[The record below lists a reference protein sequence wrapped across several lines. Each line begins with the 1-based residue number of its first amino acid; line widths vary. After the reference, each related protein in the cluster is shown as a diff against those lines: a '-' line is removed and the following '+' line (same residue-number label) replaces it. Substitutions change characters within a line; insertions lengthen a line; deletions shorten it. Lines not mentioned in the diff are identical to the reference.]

1 MLDLDSITQA
11 ADTTQSSPPPQQES
25 QVQDTTQRQEAS
37 SIEDSGGDFLST
49 MDKVLGEAFEEK
61 PKKEESSIEEKVV
74 ETKATEESK
83 VQDEDGLETPEM
95 TEAVKKMSM
104 KSAEAFNK
112 IKANANAKLAE
123 YKQKLADLES
133 KVQSTANDARIEE
146 LNAAIAQKESVL
158 AETSKKLAF
167 YDVTETPEYEA
178 AVTKP
183 AQIVKSKIQ
192 AISARYELEPSQ
204 LVAAVTEKNPK
215 AQAELLSELASGMS
229 DYDKSKLYQIP
240 DDWTAIM
247 DTEQSLRDNAVK
259 AWEEVQTNRKKEQDE
274 SKVKMTQERKQLGEQ
289 VWAKL
294 SEKVPVLKDLN
305 ADTLKAT
312 FDATDFDSM
321 KPVDKVAALAAGVTF
336 APVLQKLMSEAKVKD
351 TKIAELEASLKKYI
365 NTSPG
370 AGSGVTADVSGK
382 VDDGLGF
389 LDALEKRLAGA

>member
-1 MLDLDSITQA
+1 M
-11 ADTTQSSPPPQQES
+11 
-25 QVQDTTQRQEAS
+25 QDTTQHQDTS
-37 SIEDSGGDFLST
+37 SAEDSGGDFLST

-83 VQDEDGLETPEM
+83 VQDDDGLETPEM

-192 AISARYELEPSQ
+192 AIAARYELEPSQ

-321 KPVDKVAALAAGVTF
+321 PLVNKVGAIASAVTF

-389 LDALEKRLAGA
+389 LDALEKRLAGV

>member
-1 MLDLDSITQA
+1 
-11 ADTTQSSPPPQQES
+11 
-25 QVQDTTQRQEAS
+25 
-37 SIEDSGGDFLST
+37 
-49 MDKVLGEAFEEK
+49 MDKVLGEAFDEK
-61 PKKEESSIEEKVV
+61 PKKEVIEDKVV

-83 VQDEDGLETPEM
+83 VQDDDGLETPEM

-146 LNAAIAQKESVL
+146 LNAAIAKKEAVL

-167 YDVTETPEYEA
+167 HEITEHPEYES
-178 AVTKP
+178 AVLKP
-183 AQIVKSKIQ
+183 TQIIKSKIQ
-192 AISARYELEPSQ
+192 AIAARYELEPSQ

-215 AQAELLSELASGMS
+215 TQAELLSDLASGMS
-229 DYDKSKLYQIP
+229 DYDKTKLYQIP
-240 DDWTAIM
+240 DDWSVIM

-259 AWEEVQTNRKKEQDE
+259 AWEEIQTNRKKEQDE

-305 ADTLKAT
+305 AETLKAT

-336 APVLQKLMSEAKVKD
+336 APVIQKLMSEAKTKD

-370 AGSGVTADVSGK
+370 AGSGVTTDTSES
-382 VDDGLGF
+382 VDASLGF
-389 LDALEKRLAGA
+389 LGALEKMMQKA

>member
-1 MLDLDSITQA
+1 
-11 ADTTQSSPPPQQES
+11 
-25 QVQDTTQRQEAS
+25 
-37 SIEDSGGDFLST
+37 
-49 MDKVLGEAFEEK
+49 MDKVLGEAFDEK
-61 PKKEESSIEEKVV
+61 PKKEVIEEEVV
-74 ETKATEESK
+74 ETKVTEESK
-83 VQDEDGLETPEM
+83 VQDDDGLETPEM

-123 YKQKLADLES
+123 YKEKLAALEA
-133 KVQSTANDARIEE
+133 KAQSTANDARIEE
-146 LNAAIAQKESVL
+146 LNAAIAQKEAVL

-167 YDVTETPEYEA
+167 HEITEHPEYEA
-178 AVTKP
+178 AVLKP
-183 AQIVKSKIQ
+183 TQIIKSKIQ
-192 AISARYELEPSQ
+192 AIAARYELEPSQ

-215 AQAELLSELASGMS
+215 TQAELLSDLASGMS
-229 DYDKSKLYQIP
+229 DYDKTKLYQIP
-240 DDWTAIM
+240 DDWTVIM

-259 AWEEVQTNRKKEQDE
+259 AWEEIQTNRKKEQDE

-312 FDATDFDSM
+312 FDATDFDAM

-336 APVLQKLMSEAKVKD
+336 APVIQKLMSEVKTKD

-370 AGSGVTADVSGK
+370 AGSGVTTDTSES
-382 VDDGLGF
+382 VDASLGF
-389 LDALEKRLAGA
+389 LGALEKMMQKA

>member
-1 MLDLDSITQA
+1 
-11 ADTTQSSPPPQQES
+11 
-25 QVQDTTQRQEAS
+25 VQDTTQHQEAS
-37 SIEDSGGDFLST
+37 STEDSGGDFLSRL
-49 MDKVLGEAFEEK
+49 DQVIGEAFEEK
-61 PKKEESSIEEKVV
+61 PKKEESVIEDKVV

-167 YDVTETPEYEA
+167 YDVTETKEYQD

-183 AQIVKSKIQ
+183 TQIIKAKITELAQAYDLKSSDIVK
-192 AISARYELEPSQ
+192 
-204 LVAAVTEKNPK
+204 AVTEKDPK
-215 AQAELLSELASGMS
+215 VQRELIRDIVRDM
-229 DYDKSKLYQIP
+229 DDFDKPALYEITK
-240 DDWTAIM
+240 DFSSIM
-247 DTEQSLRDNAVK
+247 ATEDMLRENAVA
-259 AWEEVQTNRKKEQDE
+259 AWEEIQANRGKEKEE

-321 KPVDKVAALAAGVTF
+321 PLVNKVGAIASAVTF

-370 AGSGVTADVSGK
+370 AGSGVTADVSAK
-382 VDDGLGF
+382 LDDGLDF
-389 LDALEKRLAGA
+389 LSAMEKRLAGA

>member
-1 MLDLDSITQA
+1 MLDLDSITPT
-11 ADTTQSSPPPQQES
+11 ADTTQSSPPPQQET
-25 QVQDTTQRQEAS
+25 QTQETTTKHQDTP

-49 MDKVLGEAFEEK
+49 MDKVLGEAFDEK
-61 PKKEESSIEEKVV
+61 PKKEVIEEEVV
-74 ETKATEESK
+74 ETKVTEESK
-83 VQDEDGLETPEM
+83 VQDDDGLETPEM

-123 YKQKLADLES
+123 YKEKLAALEA
-133 KVQSTANDARIEE
+133 KAQSTANDARIEE
-146 LNAAIAQKESVL
+146 LNAAIAQKEAVL

-167 YDVTETPEYEA
+167 HEITEHPEYEA
-178 AVTKP
+178 AVLKP
-183 AQIVKSKIQ
+183 TQIIKSKIQ
-192 AISARYELEPSQ
+192 AIAARYELEPSQ

-215 AQAELLSELASGMS
+215 TQAELLSDLASGMS
-229 DYDKSKLYQIP
+229 DYDKTKLYQIP
-240 DDWTAIM
+240 DDWTVIM

-259 AWEEVQTNRKKEQDE
+259 AWEEIQTNRKKEQDE

-312 FDATDFDSM
+312 FDATDFDAM

-336 APVLQKLMSEAKVKD
+336 APVIQKLMSEVKTKD

-370 AGSGVTADVSGK
+370 AGSGVTTDTSES
-382 VDDGLGF
+382 VDASLGF
-389 LDALEKRLAGA
+389 LGALEKMMQKA

>member
-1 MLDLDSITQA
+1 M
-11 ADTTQSSPPPQQES
+11 
-25 QVQDTTQRQEAS
+25 QDTTQHQEAS
-37 SIEDSGGDFLST
+37 STEDSGGDFLSRL
-49 MDKVLGEAFEEK
+49 DQVIGEAFEEK
-61 PKKEESSIEEKVV
+61 PKKEESVIEDKVV

-167 YDVTETPEYEA
+167 YDVTETKEYQD

-183 AQIVKSKIQ
+183 TQIIKAKITELAQAYDLKSSDIVK
-192 AISARYELEPSQ
+192 
-204 LVAAVTEKNPK
+204 AVTEKDPK
-215 AQAELLSELASGMS
+215 VQRELIRDIVRDM
-229 DYDKSKLYQIP
+229 DDFDKPALYEITK
-240 DDWTAIM
+240 DFSSIM
-247 DTEQSLRDNAVK
+247 ATEDMLRENAVA
-259 AWEEVQTNRKKEQDE
+259 AWEEIQANRGKEKEE

-321 KPVDKVAALAAGVTF
+321 PLVNKVGAIASAVTF

-370 AGSGVTADVSGK
+370 AGSGVTADVSAK
-382 VDDGLGF
+382 LDDGLDF
-389 LDALEKRLAGA
+389 LSAMEKRLAGA